1 MSRIRIIIL
10 LIFILLVYAVFSID
24 VKTSPKT
31 TNTLHLPG
39 NQAATQPYVS
49 PLDRLAQAEPQ
60 AISPQ
65 GELAEIFTY
74 GSDFTDLQRQL
85 KFKEIQGKVV
95 EWRLPVYEVKQSGDG
110 YTIQTSGQAKGDLFG
125 PKYIGTFL
133 RITPRNEDDRR
144 FVERIKTGDYI
155 KVKGVIE
162 DVTMRNLDIKP
173 AIIVDDERFPRQIL
187 GKAYGKYILKYDCWH
202 TVATDQNG
210 EQQYCM
216 KLGRVDKVQ
225 AGNVKRI
232 YVLAL
237 GGIADDEGKPAG
249 AHVHTGMVGAFVADI
264 QNGQAEIVASNA
276 KMPMGAF
283 GNAPDTW
290 KFVKLS
296 PNDYWGWQSA
306 TGDCHQGECYDEH
319 IVLAPYGK
327 TVKNL
332 AGFGGYSS
340 DRESTSVSIAL
351 TIDSSSASAKVYPLL
366 LDVTEEK
373 EGKEASNKLVKV
385 PFDEKQWQW
394 LYKRQ

>member
-1 MSRIRIIIL
+1 MFKFIV
-10 LIFILLVYAVFSID
+10 IFVLFIFVV
-24 VKTSPKT
+24 
-31 TNTLHLPG
+31 LPYMNKSSDSARSASVPSSQSG
-39 NQAATQPYVS
+39 SQTAPQPYVS
-49 PLDRLAQAEPQ
+49 PLDQLEQAKPD

-65 GELAEIFTY
+65 GEIAEIFSI

-85 KFKEIQGKVV
+85 KFKEIQGKVI

-110 YTIQTSGQAKGDLFG
+110 YTIQTSGRAKGEMFG

-133 RITPRNEDDRR
+133 RITPRSEDDRR

-187 GKAYGKYILKYDCWH
+187 GKAYGRYIPKYDCWH
-202 TVATDQNG
+202 TVAADQNG

-216 KLGRVDKVQ
+216 KLGRMDKVQ

-237 GGIADDEGKPAG
+237 GGIVDDEGKPAG

-296 PNDYWGWQSA
+296 PSDYWGWQSA
-306 TGDCHQGECYDEH
+306 TGDCHHGECYDEH

-373 EGKEASNKLVKV
+373 EGKEASKQTVKA
-385 PFDEKQWQW
+385 PFDEKKWQW
-394 LYKRQ
+394 IYTKP